1 MVKVYDA
8 MSYEGDSPWS
18 ATVSNS
24 DQTTSIM
31 VASSFSEKENMWY
44 RVVGKDETSGTLNT
58 SHKIVLGEVTAIDGD
73 KITFS
78 SRISNL
84 PFGIGDTLFKLESSS
99 ETSLSLTVSSVSG
112 RKEITANAA
121 VTGLVVG
128 DTVMAVSDDQIN
140 GDNIRDYYAQASMNN
155 SSASAIELY
164 AVNMS
169 YTPSNL
175 HNDK

>member
-1 MVKVYDA
+1 M
-8 MSYEGDSPWS
+8 
-18 ATVSNS
+18 
-24 DQTTSIM
+24 
-31 VASSFSEKENMWY
+31 
-44 RVVGKDETSGTLNT
+44 
-58 SHKIVLGEVTAIDGD
+58 
-73 KITFS
+73 
-78 SRISNL
+78 
-84 PFGIGDTLFKLESSS
+84 
-99 ETSLSLTVSSVSG
+99 SLTVSSVSG